1 MPPTKRPGPLQAPPT
16 GHADATHPTTQAAT
30 QQPGAASAPLRSSDL
45 MQGRKLVNIEH
56 NGHLYRLQT
65 TKQGKLILTK

>member
-1 MPPTKRPGPLQAPPT
+1 MSQPNPTRAMPDTTTGPAKAELPA
-16 GHADATHPTTQAAT
+16 
-30 QQPGAASAPLRSSDL
+30 QPAGGRSGESPLLLRSIDL
-45 MQGRKLVNIEH
+45 MQGRKLVSIEH

>member
-1 MPPTKRPGPLQAPPT
+1 MPQLNRTSAMPGPACGATDVASPAQPPGGRPGESPLL
-16 GHADATHPTTQAAT
+16 
-30 QQPGAASAPLRSSDL
+30 LRSTDL
-45 MQGRKLVNIEH
+45 MQGRRIVNIEH